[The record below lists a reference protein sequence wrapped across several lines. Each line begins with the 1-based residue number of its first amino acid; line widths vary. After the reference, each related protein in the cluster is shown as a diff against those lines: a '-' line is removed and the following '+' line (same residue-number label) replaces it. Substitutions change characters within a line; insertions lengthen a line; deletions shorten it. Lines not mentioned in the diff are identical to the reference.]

1 MRNKKTIALAM
12 AAATV
17 APMAVPAFA
26 AEKSLTPVVDS
37 TINLKYITG
46 KKNEVVAKE
55 SVSERMRQLQ
65 AANLNP
71 EIIFVDVD
79 ANGNHGDV
87 IVSYDHDY
95 SADDSTGNAD
105 QVTFEQVTAEKKK
118 LANVKEFITYANS
131 SKAVDKETNQKLY
144 TVTTKVN
151 EYKIN
156 TTNGTVQP
164 SSMVVTVRENFKTG
178 NEFKTYTYTFKNYDT
193 KFEVGDETLVKTM
206 TSINLQ
212 NGEKAYKRL
221 AAAEYSLKSA
231 KKKNPELV
239 ITSNKITTSGKEG
252 YEVNIYKKD
261 GITKLGKF
269 KVNTN
274 SSFTVDSNL
283 RAKYK
288 HVALNN
294 DFNGHWAEQTIVNA
308 MLNDV
313 VSTNTTFR
321 PKESITRAEFA
332 SVIYNTLSNN
342 GIKLDKNVNPDI
354 TFNDVSSKDWYA
366 SPIMALAKAGFL
378 NGNPDGS
385 FKPNASISRQEA
397 AKIMADVI
405 YKGGKETYKLDANGN
420 KVNVDIETSF
430 KDDNTIASWADE
442 SVQALVNTK
451 IDKKQNINETIS
463 GPVISGD
470 AGKNTFRGKDSISR
484 AEALIMAE
492 RAGLAGFQNEE

>member
-26 AEKSLTPVVDS
+26 AEKSLTPVNDS

-46 KKNEVVAKE
+46 KQNEVVPKE
-55 SVSERMRQLQ
+55 SVSERLRQLQ

-71 EIIFVDVD
+71 EIIFVNVD
-79 ANGNHGDV
+79 GNGKHGDV

-95 SADDSTGNAD
+95 SADDKNGNAD
-105 QVTFEQVTAEKKK
+105 GVTFEQVVAEKKK

-156 TTNGTVQP
+156 TTDNTVQP

-178 NEFKTYTYTFKNYDT
+178 SEFKTYTYTFKNYDT
-193 KFEVGDETLVKTM
+193 EFEVGDETVVKTM
-206 TSINLQ
+206 DSINLTK
-212 NGEKAYKRL
+212 GDKAYKRL
-221 AAAEYSLKSA
+221 AAVEYSLKNA
-231 KKKNPELV
+231 KKKNPGLV
-239 ITSNKITTSGKEG
+239 ITSNKITTQGKEG

-261 GITKLGKF
+261 GVTKLGKF
-269 KVNTN
+269 RVYTDDK
-274 SSFTVDSNL
+274 FTVDSTL

-288 HVALNN
+288 HVELNN

-308 MLNDV
+308 MLNKV
-313 VSTNTTFR
+313 VSTNTTFK
-321 PKESITRAEFA
+321 PKEAITRAEFA
-332 SVIYNTLSNN
+332 SVIYNTFADET
-342 GIKLDKNVNPDI
+342 LDQTVNPDI
-354 TFNDVSSKDWYA
+354 KFNDVSSKDWYA
-366 SPIMALAKAGFL
+366 APVMALAKAGFL

-385 FKPNASISRQEA
+385 FKPNAPITREEA
-397 AKIMADVI
+397 AKIMADII
-405 YKGGKETYKLDANGN
+405 YAGGKETYKLDTNGK
-420 KVNVDIETSF
+420 KVHVDIETSF
-430 KDDNTIASWADE
+430 KDDSTIASWADE
-442 SVQALVNTK
+442 SVLALTK
-451 IDKKQNINETIS
+451 TNATGTILNEKIT
-463 GPVISGD
+463 GFVISGD

-484 AEALIMAE
+484 AEALVMAE
-492 RAGLAGFQNEE
+492 RAGLAGFQN